1 MGSIGLGSD
10 KNLGRLGGA
19 VHSSQHSQGRVRKI
33 VSQVRRRDQHSID
46 EHQTMLRA
54 STGLAAAIAAAP
66 LLQRRLLLR
75 LPCRGELSDEFG
87 KMLSGYAR

>member
-1 MGSIGLGSD
+1 MRQRG
-10 KNLGRLGGA
+10 
-19 VHSSQHSQGRVRKI
+19 QHV
-33 VSQVRRRDQHSID
+33 VD

-66 LLQRRLLLR
+66 LPQRRLLLR
-75 LPCRGELSDEFG
+75 LPRRGELSDEFG

>member
-1 MGSIGLGSD
+1 
-10 KNLGRLGGA
+10 
-19 VHSSQHSQGRVRKI
+19 
-33 VSQVRRRDQHSID
+33 
-46 EHQTMLRA
+46 MLRA

-66 LLQRRLLLR
+66 LPQRRLLLR

>member
-1 MGSIGLGSD
+1 M
-10 KNLGRLGGA
+10 
-19 VHSSQHSQGRVRKI
+19 RKI
-33 VSQVRRRDQHSID
+33 VSQVRQRGRHPAD

-66 LLQRRLLLR
+66 LPQRRLLLR
-75 LPCRGELSDEFG
+75 LPCRGELGDEFG